1 MCILI
6 VFNVT
11 LDCGDYETDGLG
23 LCVLPVSPD
32 ERIYNLQVADDG
44 LFQITD
50 KQGVY
55 SITGLFLLLLYFDP
69 VLELWLGHQLYEWVK
84 NDRQKRSSKIHL
96 TFSLWPELTFHFF
109 KFMPQT
115 WRPFTTLC
123 ELWYSL
129 SSLPPLLGEFIPY
142 SRLNIVLSL
151 LEPNLLRIT
160 VDICISHC
168 LWGHSLQAGS
178 QMQWS
183 VVKKKNKKKTW
194 ISDKQPIDKLH

>member
-6 VFNVT
+6 AFNVT

-109 KFMPQT
+109 LIYAT
-115 WRPFTTLC
+115 NVA
-123 ELWYSL
+123 S
-129 SSLPPLLGEFIPY
+129 IH
-142 SRLNIVLSL
+142 N
-151 LEPNLLRIT
+151 
-160 VDICISHC
+160 
-168 LWGHSLQAGS
+168 
-178 QMQWS
+178 S
-183 VVKKKNKKKTW
+183 V
-194 ISDKQPIDKLH
+194 